1 MRQGGAFRPPN
12 YRRIRRRPFGAVG
25 GGRISTLDRWG
36 RATMAVVV
44 AAAVVFILWRLRFVL
59 VTVALGAM
67 LAYALMPFVEYAG
80 RLRPGGRRLPRLAA
94 VLLVFSAASVVA
106 WLAVRL
112 TVGPLSVETERFA
125 GNLVQFRDQIG
136 TALTQMQQGLHSSLP
151 APLVPPVDRA
161 LDQAETIALGAGT
174 GLLRGTARWISKGFE
189 VLLIPVLAFYF
200 LLDLPVLRDELLGFL
215 PAAMRRHVLVAGRRA
230 DRIVAGYVRAQIILM
245 LISAIAVSIGLSV
258 IGVRYPLMLGILAG
272 LTRAIPIIGPVLG
285 AIPIVGIA
293 ALQSPGLAVAVLI
306 FFVLLQL
313 TESQIVVPNIIGRE
327 LKLHAATI
335 LLALLI
341 GNALFGVMG
350 MFLAPPAAA
359 FGKALREMFEPD
371 VTPPAVPGET
381 ADGIAAAARV
391 GSR

>member
-1 MRQGGAFRPPN
+1 
-12 YRRIRRRPFGAVG
+12 
-25 GGRISTLDRWG
+25 
-36 RATMAVVV
+36 MAVVV

-80 RLRPGGRRLPRLAA
+80 RLGPGGRRLPRLAA
-94 VLLVFSAASVVA
+94 VLLVFSAAAVVA

-112 TVGPLSVETERFA
+112 TLGPLSIETQRF
-125 GNLVQFRDQIG
+125 GENLVQYRDQIG

-215 PAAMRRHVLVAGRRA
+215 PAATRRHVLVAGRRA

-245 LISAIAVSIGLSV
+245 LISAIAVSVGLSV

-381 ADGIAAAARV
+381 AGGIAAAARA